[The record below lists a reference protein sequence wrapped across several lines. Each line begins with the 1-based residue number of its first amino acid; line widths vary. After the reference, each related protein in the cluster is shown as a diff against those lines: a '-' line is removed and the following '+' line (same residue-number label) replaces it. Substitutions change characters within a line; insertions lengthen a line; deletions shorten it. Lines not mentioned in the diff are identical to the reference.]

1 MYNFQ
6 TPFWNCLT
14 ASISSINTPYLS
26 VCLSIRKMAES
37 HFSRCH
43 LIEISIKFP
52 SQDLVVKRV
61 STLWTEANFD
71 QKNHS
76 MYEKNDFLLR
86 WHYSD
91 VIMSAMA
98 SQITGVTIVDSTVCS
113 GADQRKHQSSASL
126 AFVRGNDR
134 WFPAQRTRNAD
145 NVLMTSL
152 WCGMFCWLFY
162 SFFKTP

>member
-14 ASISSINTPYLS
+14 ASISSINTPYLA
-26 VCLSIRKMAES
+26 VCLSIRKNGRVTLFAVSS
-37 HFSRCH
+37 HR
-43 LIEISIKFP
+43 
-52 SQDLVVKRV
+52 D
-61 STLWTEANFD
+61 FD
-71 QKNHS
+71 QISFIRPGSKTCFRLVNRGKFRQKKNHS

-113 GADQRKHQSSASL
+113 GTDQRKHQSSASL
-126 AFVRGNDR
+126 AFVRGTDR

-145 NVLMTSL
+145 NV
-152 WCGMFCWLFY
+152 
-162 SFFKTP
+162 